1 MKKRDLDTIH
11 SCLASE
17 SPEIREKVIRIV
29 ENSGL
34 DASDPLFLILALT
47 GQMRVFL
54 ETAPE
59 DLQKLLFEWKQQSSE
74 SLKQLQLAML
84 KVETTQQQQASA
96 AKKVLEQVTSDYV
109 ANLKRVGSAT
119 TSAIAN
125 SNNETVNQAQRATVG
140 AEKLKDSVMALRS
153 DVQEDKEIL
162 IEGMKLLMER
172 VNDSAGGINTATEQ
186 INRAIN
192 DAKHLRNDIHR
203 LQKTTEWIR
212 FGDWFWPLF
221 MLFVMLT
228 VGFGSGVWLT
238 RFMYNDN
245 PSNVLGRNLA
255 DWNLSRIL
263 KCQKDKNPKCTI
275 WIVPPPERRENK
287 K

>member
-1 MKKRDLDTIH
+1 MKKRDLDTIN
-11 SCLASE
+11 SCLANE

-59 DLQKLLFEWKQQSSE
+59 ELQKLLLEWKQQSSE

-96 AKKVLEQVTSDYV
+96 AKEVLEQVTSDYV
-109 ANLKRVGSAT
+109 ANLKRVGSTT

-125 SNNETVNQAQRATVG
+125 SNNETVNQAQRATVE
-140 AEKLKDSVMALRS
+140 AEKLKDSVMALRE
-153 DVQEDKEIL
+153 DVKEDKDIL

-172 VNDSAGGINTATEQ
+172 VDNSTGGINTATEQ
-186 INRAIN
+186 INGAVN
-192 DAKHLRNDIHR
+192 DVKHLRNEIQR
-203 LQKTTEWIR
+203 LQTKTEWIR
-212 FGDWFWPLF
+212 FGDWFWPLLMF
-221 MLFVMLT
+221 FVT
-228 VGFGSGVWLT
+228 FSVGFGGGT
-238 RFMYNDN
+238 R
-245 PSNVLGRNLA
+245 A
-255 DWNLSRIL
+255 DAIYV
-263 KCQKDKNPKCTI
+263 Q
-275 WIVPPPERRENK
+275 
-287 K
+287 

>member
-1 MKKRDLDTIH
+1 MKKRDLDAIN
-11 SCLASE
+11 SCLATE

-59 DLQKLLFEWKQQSSE
+59 DLQKLLLEWKQQSSE

-96 AKKVLEQVTSDYV
+96 AKELLEQVTSDYV

-162 IEGMKLLMER
+162 IEGMKLLMKR
-172 VNDSAGGINTATEQ
+172 VDNSTGGINTATEQ

-192 DAKHLRNDIHR
+192 DAKHLRNDIQR
-203 LQKTTEWIR
+203 LQTTTEWIR
-212 FGDWFWPLF
+212 FGDWFLPLF
-221 MLFVMLT
+221 MLLIMFT
-228 VGFGSGVWLT
+228 FGFGGGIWLM
-238 RFMYNDN
+238 RFMYIDN
-245 PSNVLGRNLA
+245 PANPLGRNLV
-255 DWNLSRIL
+255 DWNIDRIL

-275 WIVPPPERRENK
+275 WIVPPSERPKNK

>member
-1 MKKRDLDTIH
+1 MKQRDLDAIN
-11 SCLASE
+11 SCLATE
-17 SPEIREKVIRIV
+17 SPEVREKVIRIV

-34 DASDPLFLILALT
+34 NATDPLFLVMVLT

-59 DLQKLLFEWKQQSSE
+59 DLQKLLLEWKQESSE

-84 KVETTQQQQASA
+84 KVEITQQQEASA

-162 IEGMKLLMER
+162 IEGMKLLMQR
-172 VNDSAGGINTATEQ
+172 VDNSTGGINTATEQ

-192 DAKHLRNDIHR
+192 DTKDLHNDIHR
-203 LQKTTEWIR
+203 LQTTIEWIR

-221 MLFVMLT
+221 MLLVMLT
-228 VGFGSGVWLT
+228 VGFCSGMWLMQ
-238 RFMYNDN
+238 FMYNNN
-245 PSNVLGRNLA
+245 PNNVLGQNLVN
-255 DWNLSRIL
+255 WNIDRIL
-263 KCQKDKNPKCTI
+263 KCQRDENPKCTL
-275 WIVPPPERRENK
+275 WRVPPSERPKNK